1 MVFYFWKRR
10 MNMAENKE
18 RTISDSFMMFENG
31 MNISYTDEGYY
42 KGKTHID
49 CHINGLD
56 DTFED
61 GDYNEIEGNCFA
73 ETTNNDVVGACEW
86 SIGVL
91 DTVEL
96 DLKKKLE
103 TVKKWKQRLLKGM
116 INGYVLLTEEE
127 NKEVKESAKQY
138 KEAFDHEFQRWEDKL
153 ELNKDYVFKYHVK
166 EDKDEQ

>member
-1 MVFYFWKRR
+1 
-10 MNMAENKE
+10 MAENKE

-42 KGKTHID
+42 KGTTRID
-49 CHINGLD
+49 CHVNGLD

-61 GDYNEIEGNCFA
+61 GDSNKIEGNCFA
-73 ETTNNDVVGACEW
+73 ETKNSDVVGACEW
-86 SIGVL
+86 GIGVL

-103 TVKKWKQRLLKGM
+103 TVKKWKQRLLTGM

-127 NKEVKESAKQY
+127 NKEVKKSAKDY
-138 KEAFDHEFQRWEDKL
+138 KELFDHKWQQWKNKL

>member
-1 MVFYFWKRR
+1 
-10 MNMAENKE
+10 MAENEK

-31 MNISYTDEGYY
+31 MKISYTDEGYY
-42 KGKTHID
+42 NGETRID
-49 CHINGLD
+49 CHVNGLD

-61 GDYNEIEGNCFA
+61 GDNNIIEGNCFA
-73 ETTNNDVVGACEW
+73 ETKVNDVVGACEW

-116 INGYVLLTEEE
+116 INGYVLLTKEE
-127 NKEVKESAKQY
+127 NKEVKKSAEKIKES
-138 KEAFDHEFQRWEDKL
+138 FDHRWQQWEDKL

-166 EDKDEQ
+166 KDKDEQ